1 MNDLTKDEAVKMA
14 REAAARHGHT
24 LKDIP
29 EPATVE
35 FITELVALCRA
46 PLVAEVAA
54 LKADSEQLRSA
65 LGKALYA
72 MEFHQWN
79 WNSAA
84 SDDFKREAVQHVRK
98 AIAKDQS

>member
-1 MNDLTKDEAVKMA
+1 MTDLTKDEVSAVAQKA
-14 REAAARHGHT
+14 GAIISPQWGIASNIGT
-24 LKDIP
+24 
-29 EPATVE
+29 ATFE
-35 FITELVALCRA
+35 RFATICRA

-98 AIAKDQS
+98 AIAKEAA

>member
-1 MNDLTKDEAVKMA
+1 MTDPNKDEILAMA
-14 REAAARHGHT
+14 REAGCAWLH
-24 LKDIP
+24 
-29 EPATVE
+29 EPLAQR
-35 FITELVALCRA
+35 FAALCRA

-84 SDDFKREAVQHVRK
+84 SDEFKREAVQHVRK
-98 AIAKDQS
+98 AIAKEQS